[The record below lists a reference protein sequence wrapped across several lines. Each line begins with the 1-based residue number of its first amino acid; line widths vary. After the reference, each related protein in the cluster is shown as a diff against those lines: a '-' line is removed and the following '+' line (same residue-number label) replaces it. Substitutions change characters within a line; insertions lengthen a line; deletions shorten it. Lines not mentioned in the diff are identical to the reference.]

1 MSYEQYKMEM
11 NELQEQFDYYA
22 SIDNFAGMDVVQQKM
37 DDLTASVCTIADT
50 NLRRL
55 TQW

>member
-1 MSYEQYKMEM
+1 MNYEQYKMEM
-11 NELQEQFDYYA
+11 DKLQKQFDYYA

-37 DDLTASVCTIADT
+37 DNLTASVCAIADA

-55 TQW
+55 TRW